1 MILDSLAAGLKQRDW
16 GKVLLEILIVVV
28 GIFIGLQVDDWNRSR
43 IDRADIAEY
52 LQRIQKDL
60 KRDAE
65 FYSFLADK
73 ARYKRDG
80 LAALKRVLGED
91 GLPYEDTDSFFELVD
106 DTSSMGWE
114 FPEVQNVTFL
124 DLQSSGKLALIK
136 DAELRRQLSFFYQ
149 ESPHRSDRIQSRIT
163 GYAAALYEITD
174 LRARLVGRNK
184 QFRDETIN
192 DDDEDDENYDMRA
205 DVESFLLAARE
216 KRFLNLLTAEQNY
229 TEFMIAQVK
238 IQLTEIENLQDA
250 VSEASGETAH

>member
-1 MILDSLAAGLKQRDW
+1 MILDSLAGGLMQRDW
-16 GKVLLEILIVVV
+16 GKVLLEVLIVVV
-28 GIFIGLQVDDWNRSR
+28 GIFIGLQVDDWNQAR

-52 LQRIQKDL
+52 LERIQKDL

-65 FYSFLADK
+65 FYSFLADE

-80 LAALKRVLGED
+80 LAALRRILGED
-91 GLPYEDTDSFFELVD
+91 GLPDESPNRFFELVE
-106 DTSSMGWE
+106 DTSSIGWE

-174 LRARLVGRNK
+174 PGARLVGRDREI
-184 QFRDETIN
+184 RDKILD
-192 DDDEDDENYDMRA
+192 DDDENNDMRA
-205 DVESFLLAARE
+205 AVEGFLLGARE
-216 KRFLNLLTAEQNY
+216 KRFLKLLTAEQNY
-229 TEFMIAQVK
+229 TEFLIAQVK
-238 IQLTEIENLQDA
+238 IQLTEIADLQRA
-250 VSEASGETAH
+250 VSDATGETVH